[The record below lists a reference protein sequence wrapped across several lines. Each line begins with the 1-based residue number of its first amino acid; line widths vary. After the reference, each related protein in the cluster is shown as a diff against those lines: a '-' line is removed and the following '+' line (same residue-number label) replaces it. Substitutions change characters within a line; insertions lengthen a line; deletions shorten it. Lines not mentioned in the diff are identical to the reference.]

1 MLIPTIPIFR
11 KRHGRERPPARV
23 LPLSLVQAT
32 YLSGGEGGPAI
43 RLAFDRAID
52 VSGLVGTQIV
62 IADGSI
68 NGLRYDAQGDLTVI
82 DPQTIEIGLVDIE
95 SWAGPDVRLTA
106 SAASGIVAAD
116 DGGTWAG
123 VTNLMLPFA

>member
-1 MLIPTIPIFR
+1 VILPAPPNFR
-11 KRHGRERPPARV
+11 RRRRRPDRLNPPAA
-23 LPLSLVQAT
+23 LTLVQAS
-32 YLSGGEGGPAI
+32 YQPGVPSI

-52 VSGLVGTQIV
+52 VSALAGTQIV

-68 NGLRYDAQGDLTVI
+68 NALRYDAQGDVTVI
-82 DPQTIEIGLVDIE
+82 NLSTIEIGLVDIE

-106 SAASGIVAAD
+106 SSASGIVAVD

-123 VTNLMLPFA
+123 VTDLLLPFP

>member
-1 MLIPTIPIFR
+1 VA
-11 KRHGRERPPARV
+11 PPATA
-23 LPLSLVQAT
+23 LSLVQAT
-32 YLSGGEGGPAI
+32 YQSAVPSI

-68 NGLRYDAQGDLTVI
+68 SGLRFDAQGDVTIINPSTV
-82 DPQTIEIGLVDIE
+82 EIGLVDIE
-95 SWAGPDVRLTA
+95 AWAGPDVRLTA
-106 SAASGIVAAD
+106 GAGSGIVAVD

-123 VTNLMLPFA
+123 VTNLLLPFP